1 MARDYYE
8 VLGVSRDATD
18 DQIKSAFRQLSKK
31 WHPDLQQG
39 KSDVEKKEAEDKF
52 KELNEAYSTLSDK
65 DKREQ
70 YDQFGPNGP
79 SFNESPFDDDM
90 FSGMFRHFGFGGN
103 ARQAKRKKPTLDE
116 PENGSDI
123 LAKANITFKQSLFGF
138 DKEFDLD
145 LDEQCP
151 HCAGTGA
158 EGGKSANIEEC
169 QRCHGTGTVTQ
180 TFRNGFM
187 MQMNTT
193 ACPDCGGIGYKF
205 YSCTKCHGQK
215 RIHKKKHVKVRIPA
229 GIANGARL
237 RVKGYGQCGTCG
249 GADGN
254 LFIEVHIQ
262 PSEIFTRL
270 DNDDLLVKV
279 KISSVLAALGGE
291 IEFPALKKM
300 KKLKIPAGTKNG
312 TRFKAKGEGIKDTN
326 GRQHDILVDV
336 LVETPTNLTKEQK
349 ELLEKLQKTLT
360 DSNLPEGKVLKD
372 ASDKFY
378 KE

>member
-65 DKREQ
+65 DKKAK
-70 YDQFGPNGP
+70 YDQFGPDGQ
-79 SFNESPFDDDM
+79 SFSESPFDDDM

-103 ARQAKRKKPTLDE
+103 ARPAKRRKPTLDE
-116 PENGSDI
+116 PENGADI
-123 LAKANITFKQSLFGF
+123 LTRTDITFKQSLFGF

-151 HCAGTGA
+151 HCNGTGA
-158 EGGKSANIEEC
+158 EGGKTANVEEC
-169 QRCHGTGTVTQ
+169 QHCHGTGTVTQ
-180 TFRNGFM
+180 TIRNGFM
-187 MQMNTT
+187 MQMNTM
-193 ACPDCGGIGYKF
+193 ACPHCGGVGYKVNP
-205 YSCTKCHGQK
+205 CTKCHGQK
-215 RIHKKKHVKVRIPA
+215 RIHKQKHIKVRIPA
-229 GIANGARL
+229 GIANGSRL
-237 RVKGYGQCGTCG
+237 RVKGHGQCGTCG
-249 GADGN
+249 GVDGS
-254 LFIEVHIQ
+254 LFIEVHIK
-262 PSEIFTRL
+262 PSSVFTRL
-270 DNDDLLVKV
+270 DNDDLLVEVKV
-279 KISSVLAALGGE
+279 SSVLAALGGE

-312 TRFKAKGEGIKDTN
+312 TRFKAKGEGIKDID

-349 ELLEKLQKTLT
+349 ELLEKLQKTFT
-360 DSNLPEGKVLKD
+360 DGNLPEGKALKD
-372 ASDKFY
+372 SADKFY